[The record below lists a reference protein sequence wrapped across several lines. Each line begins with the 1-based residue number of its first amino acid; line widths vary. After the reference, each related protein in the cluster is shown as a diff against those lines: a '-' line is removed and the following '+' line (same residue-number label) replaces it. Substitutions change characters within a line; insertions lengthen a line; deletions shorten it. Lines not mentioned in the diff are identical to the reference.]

1 VVIGFLS
8 DIAITA
14 EPQQCS
20 PQTRFNY
27 RRYNNTKMAFKELFC
42 FLLLYCL
49 LLGEFAQQTATAIS
63 EKFPMQF
70 KFKLRGSTA
79 AWFSRVFP
87 SNIGRS

>member
-1 VVIGFLS
+1 LPLLPS
-8 DIAITA
+8 HNNAAHKQDSIT
-14 EPQQCS
+14 EDTITQKWPLKSC
-20 PQTRFNY
+20 F
-27 RRYNNTKMAFKELFC
+27 AFS
-42 FLLLYCL
+42 LLYCL
-49 LLGEFAQQTATAIS
+49 LLGEFAKQTATAIS